1 MRFRKLLHL
10 VLLPAVLWSST
21 SGAREFSWTA
31 QGDVIGEID
40 RTLASS
46 QDTLYDIGM
55 AHDIGFNEIRDANPG
70 VDAWLPGPDREV
82 LIPSRFILPSIRE
95 GVVVNLREYRLYFFP
110 DDGSKV
116 ITYPVAVGRDESPS
130 PVVNTHV
137 KLKIEQ
143 PNWYPPE
150 SVRTEYFDEH
160 GKEMERVVYPGPNNP
175 LGPFAIQLD
184 LPGYFIH
191 GTNKP
196 FGIGTKVSR
205 GCIRLDNDDLA
216 KFIWEVPKYTP
227 VHFIKESVK
236 VGMQGEALFVELHLG
251 EEAKADRVQIVDQVI
266 EQVGRIEKSHGF
278 VAIDFLA
285 LDRAIEDASGLPQK
299 IGTKKTDLARVSL
312 SRLHQQIR

>member
-1 MRFRKLLHL
+1 MYFRKLLHL
-10 VLLPAVLWSST
+10 LLLPAVIWSPT

-31 QGDVIGEID
+31 QNDVIGEIN
-40 RTLASS
+40 RTVAST

-55 AHDIGFNEIRDANPG
+55 AHDIGFNEMRSANPG
-70 VDAWLPGPDREV
+70 VDAWLPGQDREV

-116 ITYPVAVGRDESPS
+116 ITYPVAVGTDESPS

-150 SVRTEYFDEH
+150 SVRAEYFAEH
-160 GKEMERVVYPGPNNP
+160 GKEMERIIYPGPDNP

-184 LPGYFIH
+184 LPEYFIH

-216 KFIWEVPKYTP
+216 KFVWEVPKYTP
-227 VHFIKESVK
+227 VHFVKESVK
-236 VGMQGEALFVELHLG
+236 VGMQGEALLVELHLG
-251 EEAKADRVQIVDQVI
+251 KETKPDRAQIVDQVI
-266 EQVGRIEKSHGF
+266 EQVGRIEKSNGL
-278 VAIDFLA
+278 VTIDFLA
-285 LDRAIEDASGLPQK
+285 LDQAIEDASGLPQK
-299 IGTKKTDLARVSL
+299 IGIKKADHTQVSFL
-312 SRLHQQIR
+312 HSRQ